1 MSTLTETFY
10 IVLLTTV
17 SGVLIKLCSMLY
29 KSKCEECSCLG
40 IKIKRN
46 VVLEEKVDE
55 TELFYKNKS
64 QQQQQN
70 NNEDNNENV

>member
-46 VVLEEKVDE
+46 VVLEEKE
-55 TELFYKNKS
+55 NEFEILHK
-64 QQQQQN
+64 QQQN
-70 NNEDNNENV
+70 NNNNNNNNENI